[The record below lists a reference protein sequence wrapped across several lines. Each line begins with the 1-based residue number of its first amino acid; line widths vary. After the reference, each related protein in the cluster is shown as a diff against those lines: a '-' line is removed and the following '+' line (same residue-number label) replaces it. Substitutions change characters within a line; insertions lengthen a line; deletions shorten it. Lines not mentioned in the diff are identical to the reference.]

1 MRQFGQKIEENMEE
15 MMKITRDSAEMYE
28 RNEPSNAHI
37 ERKEKVKNIIKT
49 SKKRENAEKF

>member
-1 MRQFGQKIEENMEE
+1 

-49 SKKRENAEKF
+49 SKKREDAEKF